1 MRTPSLAVLLYLAA
15 CATGGGGS
23 AGGGTAGSAAA
34 PTPETREPAKA
45 AEPEVSGAS
54 ASVAPGAGGAGSA
67 LLAQTS
73 EERRAA
79 IDKQL
84 DDSLGSFDAKLRK
97 EQQQVASERD
107 ARRAAAA
114 GDAAPEGA
122 AERDAAADR
131 DAPAGGAAADETLA
145 PYGNHHNKGRDHS
158 GDLKSEKTGK
168 VPDDNAGNGAVA
180 REHPDGSDDDVVA
193 RRLRQAA
200 QQETDPELKEKLWQE
215 YADYKKN
222 AQGK

>member
-1 MRTPSLAVLLYLAA
+1 MRNLSLAVLLFLAA

-23 AGGGTAGSAAA
+23 AGGGTAGTTGA
-34 PTPETREPAKA
+34 PAPETREPAKA
-45 AEPEVSGAS
+45 AEPQVSGAS
-54 ASVAPGAGGAGSA
+54 ASVAPGAGGAGTA

-107 ARRAAAA
+107 SRRSAAA

-122 AERDAAADR
+122 AERDTAADR
-131 DAPAGGAAADETLA
+131 DAAAGSAADETLA
-145 PYGNHHNKGRDHS
+145 PYGNHHAKGRDHS

-180 REHPDGSDDDVVA
+180 REVPDGSDDDIVA

>member
-1 MRTPSLAVLLYLAA
+1 MRTLSLTVLLALAA
-15 CATGGGGS
+15 CATGGGGPAGGTSGS
-23 AGGGTAGSAAA
+23 AGA
-34 PTPETREPAKA
+34 PAPETREPPRA

-54 ASVAPGAGGAGSA
+54 ATAAPGTGGAGAA

-107 ARRAAAA
+107 ARRSAAA

-122 AERDAAADR
+122 ADHEAAA
-131 DAPAGGAAADETLA
+131 AGTAADETLA
-145 PYGNHHNKGRDHS
+145 PYGNHHARGRDHS
-158 GDLKSEKTGK
+158 GDLKSDKTGK

-180 REHPDGSDDDVVA
+180 REVPDGSDDDVVA